1 MSNQNSAY
9 SMRNMPD
16 LNDAELNILRLAANG
31 YNTNR
36 IADEIGIEIDR
47 VKAGFQSAQFKLGAA
62 TGLQAVSIAIR
73 CGYIGMERR

>member
-1 MSNQNSAY
+1 MNPKNRAL
-9 SMRNMPD
+9 SMRSTPD

-36 IADEIGIEIDR
+36 IAEEIGLEFER
-47 VKAGFQSAQFKLGAA
+47 VKAAMQSAQFKLGA
-62 TGLQAVSIAIR
+62 TNGLQAVSIAIR

>member
-9 SMRNMPD
+9 SMRSMPD
-16 LNDAELNILRLAANG
+16 LNDVEVNILRLAANG
-31 YNTNR
+31 YNTHR
-36 IADEIGIEIDR
+36 IAEEIGLEFDR
-47 VKAGFQSAQFKLGAA
+47 VKAAMQSAQFKLGAT

>member
-1 MSNQNSAY
+1 MSSQNSAF
-9 SMRNMPD
+9 STRTMPD

-31 YNTNR
+31 YNTDR
-36 IADEIGIEIDR
+36 IAEETGMEFDR
-47 VKAGFQSAQFKLGAA
+47 VKAAMQSAQIKLGAA